1 MTLGKRVK
9 PPLTQGI
16 VVLVISMH
24 FTNANFSQMFHSGNH
39 LTHVCRV
46 RESQVAV
53 AQAVRQ
59 PFS

>member
-9 PPLTQGI
+9 QPLTQGI
-16 VVLVISMH
+16 AVLVISMH
-24 FTNANFSQMFHSGNH
+24 FTNAYFSQMFHSGNH

>member
-9 PPLTQGI
+9 PPLTQAI
-16 VVLVISMH
+16 AVLVFSMH
-24 FTNANFSQMFHSGNH
+24 FTNAYFSQMFHSGNH